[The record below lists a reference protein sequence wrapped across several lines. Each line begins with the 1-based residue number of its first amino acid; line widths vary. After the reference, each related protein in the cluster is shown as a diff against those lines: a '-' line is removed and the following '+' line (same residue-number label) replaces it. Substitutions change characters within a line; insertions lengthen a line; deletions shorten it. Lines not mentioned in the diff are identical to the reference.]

1 MKKKIKWIV
10 LAVIFIAIVGA
21 ALGGGNSDET
31 DEKTTT
37 QEESTSNISSDSSES
52 KAGINEE
59 KFNQIQSGMTYD
71 EVKNIIGED
80 GQNISESEVA
90 GIKTVMYQWEDDSW
104 GVAIVTFQND
114 QVTNKSQAGISSNS
128 VEVTLSQYD
137 QVQTG
142 MSYDEVKNIFGGDGQ
157 LTSETSI
164 SGTSSQLYQWNGKSL
179 GSNCV
184 ITFSD
189 SKVLS
194 KSQFGLE

>member
-10 LAVIFIAIVGA
+10 LAIIIIVVAGA
-21 ALGGGNSDET
+21 VFGGGDSDDS
-31 DEKTTT
+31 DEKTTS
-37 QEESTSNISSDSSES
+37 QEESTSNTTSDSTKS
-52 KAGINEE
+52 KAGIDEN

-80 GQNISESEVA
+80 GQNISESEIA
-90 GIKTVMYQWEDDSW
+90 GIKTIMYQWEDDSW
-104 GVAIVTFQND
+104 GIAIVTFQND
-114 QVTNKSQAGISSNS
+114 QVTNKSQSGISSNS

-137 QVQTG
+137 LVQTG

-189 SKVLS
+189 GKVFS